1 MQKES
6 LEITIN
12 AIIEKLEQ
20 LDLDIYDKM
29 ELMINLRNFLDFR
42 MYEENI
48 KTLNQNIKRKVRV
61 SEYGKK

>member
-20 LDLDIYDKM
+20 LDLNIYDKM
-29 ELMINLRNFLDFR
+29 ELMINLRNFLESR

-61 SEYGKK
+61 SEHGKK